1 MIMIISIWGVMTMS
15 KDNYIKTITVRLLSS
30 QYEEIAKTAEWY
42 GVSISDIIRQLIKQY
57 LEGKIDVIF

>member
-1 MIMIISIWGVMTMS
+1 MTMS